1 MLDVT
6 RQASS
11 HLAAVAGGVD
21 EHGHDEAG
29 DDHDGVTRG
38 AHEPDQLVQ
47 QLQRARGELVGQALD
62 PAPAS
67 TLRQRLEP
75 TRPVQSLNMSRYSLH
90 LHSTLEPET
99 KVCEDF
105 TLTMNSPTRAFSL
118 LKAPKLMQRSNT
130 TNCY

>member
-1 MLDVT
+1 M
-6 RQASS
+6 
-11 HLAAVAGGVD
+11 AGGVD

-47 QLQRARGELVGQALD
+47 QLQRARGQLVGQALD

-75 TRPVQSLNMSRYSLH
+75 TRPVQSLNMARYSLP
-90 LHSTLEPET
+90 LRVKLAT
-99 KVCEDF
+99 KVREVFIVPEDDPF
-105 TLTMNSPTRAFSL
+105 ASMSQFRFQFNVFIVS
-118 LKAPKLMQRSNT
+118 
-130 TNCY
+130 